1 MTGRRSFSFLV
12 ALVLVAGCSLGQ
24 SSTTSSKSDDDPTSA
39 ELADGESLDVGLPE
53 GGFPTGEFPL
63 NSAKPT
69 RDYDHFL
76 VDTIADLQD
85 FWSVNY
91 PLLYGSDYRPLEGGI
106 HPHFPDNPEDLPT
119 GCEFTGDYAEVEDN
133 AFYCEDGDFIVY
145 DDELLFPSFAE
156 EFGIASI
163 GLILA
168 HEWGHVIQSSLR
180 ADNLDR
186 FVNTTLELQ
195 ADCFVGAW
203 VADVQKTG
211 VNGYRFS
218 DADLTSSLL
227 GLVQLGDMPGDSPD
241 DPAAHGSAFDRVSSF
256 QDGFFG
262 GLQPCVDYEVNEPV
276 PLQFGFSVEEYQRES
291 PGDFPFDREMFDL
304 MAGDLAYYWQ
314 TSLGALDGWRT
325 PTLTLAD
332 PSDLPPACGT
342 TDAEQV
348 TLGVYAC
355 PETAE
360 VTVDIDIARAVYD
373 EIPGDFAVG
382 YLIGVGYADL
392 VLSALGATISGED
405 RLLMDD
411 CLTGVWAGDIL
422 PTAENLAE
430 TVPENVSRISLSAGD
445 LDEAIRMAIYLGD
458 ETADTDR
465 MGTAFDKVD
474 AFRQGVLYGPTG
486 CGLA

>member
-1 MTGRRSFSFLV
+1 MIGRRPIPFLA
-12 ALVLVAGCSLGQ
+12 ALTLLAGCSLGD
-24 SSTTSSKSDDDPTSA
+24 SSDANPTSDDAAANA
-39 ELADGESLDVGLPE
+39 ELSDSGSLEVGLPT
-53 GGFPTGEFPL
+53 GGYPVGDFPL

-69 RDYDHFL
+69 RDYDRFL

-85 FWSVNY
+85 FWSINY
-91 PLLYGSDYRPLEGGI
+91 PKFYGSDYVPLEGGV
-106 HPHFPDNPEDLPT
+106 HPHFPDNPADVPV

-133 AFYCEDGDFIVY
+133 AFYCEDGDFVVY
-145 DDELLFPSFAE
+145 DDDLLFPSFAD

-203 VADVQKTG
+203 VADVQQTG
-211 VNGYRFS
+211 VSGNRFS

-262 GLQPCVDYEVNEPV
+262 GLQPCVDYEVDEPV
-276 PLQFGFSVEEYQRES
+276 PLQFGFSPEEYQRES
-291 PGDFPFDREMFDL
+291 PGDFPFDQEMFEL
-304 MAGDLAYYWQ
+304 MAGDLAYFWE
-314 TSLGALDGWRT
+314 TSLGTLDGWRT
-325 PTLTLAD
+325 PALELAQ
-332 PSDLPPACGT
+332 PADLPPACGA

-348 TLGVYAC
+348 TLGVYVC

-360 VTVDIDIARAVYD
+360 ITVDTDIARSVYD

-392 VLSALGATISGED
+392 VLSNLGASISGED
-405 RLLMDD
+405 RRLMDD
-411 CLTGVWAGDIL
+411 CLTGVWAGGIL

-430 TVPENVSRISLSAGD
+430 VVPEDVSRISLSAGD
-445 LDEAIRMAIYLGD
+445 LDEAIRMAIFLGD
-458 ETADTDR
+458 ETTATDM

-486 CGLA
+486 CGLS

>member
-1 MTGRRSFSFLV
+1 MSYLTAL
-12 ALVLVAGCSLGQ
+12 ALVVGCSLGD
-24 SSTTSSKSDDDPTSA
+24 SPGADSKPEDDEAAA
-39 ELADGESLDVGLPE
+39 ELSDNGSLEVGLPE
-53 GGFPTGEFPL
+53 GGFAAGDFPL
-63 NSAKPT
+63 NADKPT
-69 RDYDHFL
+69 RNYDRFL
-76 VDTIADLQD
+76 IDTIADLQD
-85 FWSVNY
+85 FWNENY
-91 PLLYGSDYRPLEGGI
+91 PKFYDADYTPLEGGI
-106 HPHFPDNPEDLPT
+106 HPHFPDNPAELPI

-133 AFYCEDGDFIVY
+133 AFYCEEGDFIVY
-145 DDELLFPSFAE
+145 DDDLLFPSFAD

-180 ADNLDR
+180 ADILDR

-203 VADVQKTG
+203 VADVQESG
-211 VNGYRFS
+211 VNGRRFS

-262 GLQPCVDYEVNEPV
+262 GLGPCVDYAVNEPI
-276 PLQFGFSVEEYQRES
+276 PLQFGFSPEEYQRES
-291 PGDFPFDREMFDL
+291 PGDFPFDQEMFEL
-304 MAGDLAYYWQ
+304 MAGDLAYYWN
-314 TSLGALDGWRT
+314 TALGTLDDWRS
-325 PTLTLAD
+325 PTLELAE
-332 PSDLPPACGT
+332 PSDVPPVCGST
-342 TDAEQV
+342 NAEQV
-348 TLGVYAC
+348 TIGVYVC
-355 PETAE
+355 PATARI
-360 VTVDIDIARAVYD
+360 TVDADIARAVYD

-382 YLIGVGYADL
+382 YLLGVGYADL
-392 VLSALGATISGED
+392 VLSTLGATISGED
-405 RLLMDD
+405 RRLMDD
-411 CLTGVWAGDIL
+411 CLAGVWAGDIL

-458 ETADTDR
+458 ETETTDE

-486 CGLA
+486 CGLD